1 MIHYKT
7 TFKLSIHVRNVL
19 TNSDNTMPNSTAQR
33 PIVLGIT
40 GHHNTGKTTV
50 AQLLETHTAA
60 RAMAF
65 SDGIYAEVAQA
76 FGCSI
81 LDLASR
87 LGKTQPQRMLALQ
100 HCADKD
106 FVQCVQAHAEGD
118 LQTPRTPRQ
127 ILEWWGSEYRRV
139 QDPAYWVKHT
149 QQRINHYRSYNC
161 RRPIV
166 LADVYKHNEAA
177 LIRSLGGTI
186 WRIERPG
193 HEQRT
198 THATSTEHLQIQA
211 NLTLHNIADVGH
223 LQHLVLTH
231 LHELQRYGQHSS
243 TATA

>member
-1 MIHYKT
+1 
-7 TFKLSIHVRNVL
+7 
-19 TNSDNTMPNSTAQR
+19 MPYTTAQH
-33 PIVLGIT
+33 PIVLGLT

-50 AQLLETHTAA
+50 AQLLETHADA

-81 LDLASR
+81 LDLASP
-87 LGKTQPQRMLALQ
+87 LGKTHPQRLLALQ
-100 HCADKD
+100 HCADKA
-106 FVQCVQAHAEGD
+106 FVECVQAHAEGD

-127 ILEWWGSEYRRV
+127 ILEWWGSEYRRT
-139 QDPAYWVKHT
+139 QAPDYWLECIRS
-149 QQRINHYRSYNC
+149 RIFHLRMHSC

-166 LADVYKHNEAA
+166 LADVYKHNEAEM
-177 LIRSLGGTI
+177 IRNMGGTI

-211 NLTLHNIADVGH
+211 DLTLHNIADVGH

-231 LHELQRYGQHSS
+231 WHELKRHCQPAASS
-243 TATA
+243 TTS

>member
-1 MIHYKT
+1 
-7 TFKLSIHVRNVL
+7 
-19 TNSDNTMPNSTAQR
+19 MPYTTAQH
-33 PIVLGIT
+33 PIVLGLT

-50 AQLLETHTAA
+50 AQLLETHADA

-81 LDLASR
+81 LDLASP
-87 LGKTQPQRMLALQ
+87 LGKTHPQRLLALQ
-100 HCADKD
+100 HCADKA
-106 FVQCVQAHAEGD
+106 FVECVQAHAEDD

-127 ILEWWGSEYRRV
+127 ILEWWGSEYRRT
-139 QDPAYWVKHT
+139 QAPDYWLECIRS
-149 QQRINHYRSYNC
+149 RIFHLRMHSC

-166 LADVYKHNEAA
+166 LADVYKRNEAEM
-177 LIRSLGGTI
+177 IRNMGGTI

-211 NLTLHNIADVGH
+211 DLTLHNIADVGH

-231 LHELQRYGQHSS
+231 WHELKRHCQP
-243 TATA
+243 ATAGTSS

>member
-1 MIHYKT
+1 MH
-7 TFKLSIHVRNVL
+7 
-19 TNSDNTMPNSTAQR
+19 

-50 AQLLETHTAA
+50 AQLLETHADA

-81 LDLASR
+81 LELSDR
-87 LGKTQPQRMLALQ
+87 LGKTQPQRLLALQ
-100 HCADKD
+100 HCTDKA
-106 FVQCVQAHAEGD
+106 FVQRMQAHAEGD
-118 LQTPRTPRQ
+118 LQTPRSPRQ
-127 ILEWWGSEYRRV
+127 ILEWWGSEYRRE
-139 QDPAYWVKHT
+139 QAPDYWLECIRS
-149 QQRINHYRSYNC
+149 RIFYLRMHSC

-166 LADVYKHNEAA
+166 LADVYKRNEAEM
-177 LIRSLGGTI
+177 IRNMGGTI

-211 NLTLHNIADVGH
+211 DLTLHNMGDIKH
-223 LQHLVLTH
+223 LQHLVLTSW
-231 LHELQRYGQHSS
+231 HELQRYGHHAAAS
-243 TATA
+243 TAS